1 MLLSENLVSAL
12 DAWGERNISGIKVF
26 CDEAVRESIAEFFI
40 NKFSENWEEA
50 ELKVEKEYGSCEN
63 VNLPAKIIH
72 KDYGFLISLG
82 PLEIRYLGGDR
93 YDCQFYGYKA
103 LKKSLENMKKSYP
116 QVEYEGYIGQLLS
129 DSNGGEVW
137 QEEISSITGKN
148 VETYDFI
155 GEVLNYVLE
164 NQICVPS
171 YEPLSADDVK
181 FAVTGKLDFFE
192 NREEITEYIEELGGN
207 VVDGVS
213 KNVNYLINNDVNS
226 NSSKN
231 KKAKELGIP
240 IIGEKEFIGLFGD
253 PEEFDIDTGSD
264 FWASISEEM
273 YDYDYDCADVVKS
286 LYAYSKYIQKE
297 YLDRAVRGLGICIDE
312 SIEEGNLE
320 EDDKS
325 KFLELVEELEN
336 N

>member
-1 MLLSENLVSAL
+1 MLLSEKLARAL
-12 DAWGERNISGIKVF
+12 DAWGEKNISGIKVF
-26 CDEAVRESIAEFFI
+26 CDETVRESIAEFFI
-40 NKFSENWEEA
+40 NKFSENWKEA

-63 VNLPAKIIH
+63 VNLPAKIIQ

-82 PLEIRYLGGDR
+82 HLEIRYLGGDY
-93 YDCQFYGYKA
+93 YDYQFYGYKA

-116 QVEYEGYIGQLLS
+116 QVEYEGYIGQMVS
-129 DSNGGEVW
+129 DVKGGEIW

-155 GEVLNYVLE
+155 GEILNYVLE

-181 FAVTGKLDFFE
+181 FAVTGKLEFFE

-207 VVDGVS
+207 VVDCVS

-226 NSSKN
+226 DSSKN
-231 KKAKELGIP
+231 KKAKELGVP

-264 FWASISEEM
+264 FWAAISEEM
-273 YDYDYDCADVVKS
+273 YDYDCADVVKS

-325 KFLELVEELEN
+325 NFLELVEELEN